1 MAKKKHEQQFKF
13 SSANIIRLAI
23 FSVVIYFLI
32 NFLSAQDQSSVLSST
47 DSIGSTPDTLGGM
60 VAQIDITQ
68 YLPDYLS
75 QRLTD
80 LPKSSAIIYLQDQLN
95 KYSSEL
101 NGFPQKQIN
110 DLKLQIINQL
120 YQDAVKSI
128 NDP

>member
-1 MAKKKHEQQFKF
+1 VAKKKHEQQFKF

-32 NFLSAQDQSSVLSST
+32 NFLSAQGQSSVLSST

-75 QRLTD
+75 QRLND

>member
-32 NFLSAQDQSSVLSST
+32 NFLSAQGQSSVLSST

-75 QRLTD
+75 QRLND

>member
-1 MAKKKHEQQFKF
+1 
-13 SSANIIRLAI
+13 
-23 FSVVIYFLI
+23 
-32 NFLSAQDQSSVLSST
+32 
-47 DSIGSTPDTLGGM
+47 M